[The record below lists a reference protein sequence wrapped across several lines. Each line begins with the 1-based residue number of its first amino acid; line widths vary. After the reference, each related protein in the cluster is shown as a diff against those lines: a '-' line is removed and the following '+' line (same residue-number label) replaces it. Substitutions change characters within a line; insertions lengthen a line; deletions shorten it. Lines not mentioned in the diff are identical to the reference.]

1 MNWNNIGALSHDIR
15 NTTSI
20 WYLTETLL
28 CGYILTFGRVMQLKI
43 ALAGAIRALRQQRQL
58 RHEDLSEASVKSK
71 LSALERGETS
81 ITLEKFESL
90 AEALEIEPLALFAM
104 CLSVRRD
111 VPYPSLIESATEQ
124 LRAFDQDGGMELLA
138 QQFADGA
145 VAYRKPGK
153 PQNKGNEEKIRKL
166 KLQGL
171 GVTQISRETG
181 LALSTVHRY
190 WKRIEAEGDAE
201 GAAP

>member
-1 MNWNNIGALSHDIR
+1 MR

-58 RHEDLSEASVKSK
+58 RHEDLSDVSVKSK

-90 AEALEIEPLALFAM
+90 AEALDIEPLALFAI

-111 VPYPSLIESATEQ
+111 APYSSLVESASEQ
-124 LRAFDQDGGMELLA
+124 LRAFDQAGGMELLA
-138 QQFADGA
+138 EQFADDA

-153 PQNKGNEEKIRKL
+153 PQNKVNEEKIRKL
-166 KLQGL
+166 KQQGM
-171 GVTQISRETG
+171 GQTQVARETG

-190 WKRIEAEGDAE
+190 WKRIEAEGDGGRAVL
-201 GAAP
+201 